1 MAVRI
6 VFSVIWILAFLV
18 QSQVIGDD
26 IEYGSAADSVVSENE
41 VRVMDDLH
49 VGRWFVLIDY
59 STWFVR
65 L

>member
-6 VFSVIWILAFLV
+6 VFSVIWVLAFLV

-26 IEYGSAADSVVSENE
+26 IEYGSAADSVVSEKE

-49 VGRWFVLIDY
+49 VGWWFVLIDY